1 MLRNVCSHELPY
13 LKLIKDV
20 IDKGVKQEGRNGTT
34 YTRIGGMMRFSLEN
48 NKIPLITTKKL
59 AWRVCLKELLWFVKG
74 ETDNNILNK
83 QNVHIWDGN
92 STREYLDSRGLFDN
106 AEGDL
111 GPVYGYQWR
120 KWNKDLTKET
130 GGIDQLQQIIDCLKD
145 SKERNSRRLI
155 MTAWNPEQLD
165 DMALPPCHVLSQFH
179 VVDNKLSCTLYQ
191 RSGDMGLGV
200 PFNIA
205 SYCFLTHLL
214 AKHCDLEAY
223 EFVHFLGNMHIY
235 DDHLE
240 FLKEQ
245 IKKPVFDFPELLIK
259 NKYNSIDD
267 YSFNDFQINNYKFN
281 NPIKMDMRV

>member
-1 MLRNVCSHELPY
+1 MLRKVFSHEMPY

-20 IDKGVKQEGRNGTT
+20 IDNGVKQEGRNGTT
-34 YTRIGGMMRFSLEN
+34 YTKIGGMMRFSLEN
-48 NKIPLITTKKL
+48 NKIPLITSKKL
-59 AWRVCLKELLWFVKG
+59 AWRVCLKELLWFING

-120 KWNKDLTKET
+120 KWNKDLAKET

-155 MTAWNPEQLD
+155 MSAWNPEQLN

-245 IKKPVFDFPELLIK
+245 IKKPVFDFPELVIK
-259 NKYNSIDD
+259 NKYNRIDD

-281 NPIKMDMRV
+281 NSIKMDMRV

>member
-1 MLRNVCSHELPY
+1 MLRKVFSHEMPY

-20 IDKGVKQEGRNGTT
+20 IDNGVKQEGRNGTT
-34 YTRIGGMMRFSLEN
+34 YTKIGGMMRFSLEN
-48 NKIPLITTKKL
+48 NKIPLITSKKL
-59 AWRVCLKELLWFVKG
+59 AWRVCLKELLWFING

-120 KWNKDLTKET
+120 KWNKDLVKET

-155 MTAWNPEQLD
+155 MSAWNPEQLN

-245 IKKPVFDFPELLIK
+245 IKKPVFDFPELVIK

-281 NPIKMDMRV
+281 NSIKMDMRV

>member
-1 MLRNVCSHELPY
+1 MLRKVFSHEMPY

-20 IDKGVKQEGRNGTT
+20 IDNGVKQEGRNGTT

-48 NKIPLITTKKL
+48 NKIPLITSKKL
-59 AWRVCLKELLWFVKG
+59 AWRVCLKELLWFING

-120 KWNKDLTKET
+120 KWNKDLAKET

-155 MTAWNPEQLD
+155 MSAWNPEQLN

-245 IKKPVFDFPELLIK
+245 IKKPVFDFPELVIK

-281 NPIKMDMRV
+281 NSIKMDMRV

>member
-1 MLRNVCSHELPY
+1 MLRKVFSHEMPY

-20 IDKGVKQEGRNGTT
+20 IDNGVKQEGRNGTT
-34 YTRIGGMMRFSLEN
+34 YTKIGGMMRFSLEN
-48 NKIPLITTKKL
+48 NKIPLITSKKL
-59 AWRVCLKELLWFVKG
+59 AWRVCLKELLWFING

-120 KWNKDLTKET
+120 KWNKDLAKET

-155 MTAWNPEQLD
+155 MSAWNPEQLN

-245 IKKPVFDFPELLIK
+245 IKKPVFDFPELVIK

-281 NPIKMDMRV
+281 NSIKMDMRV